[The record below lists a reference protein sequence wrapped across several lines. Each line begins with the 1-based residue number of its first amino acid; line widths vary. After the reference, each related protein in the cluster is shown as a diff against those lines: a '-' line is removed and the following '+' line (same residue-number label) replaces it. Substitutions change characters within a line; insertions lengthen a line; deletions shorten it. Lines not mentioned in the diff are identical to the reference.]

1 MARDTPEH
9 PLPPARLPTQDQV
22 RELLSGPFA
31 ESGYDIEDVRVQAG
45 LKPPRIVVVADG
57 DNGLG
62 LDAVAALSRTASE
75 LLDRHEAESGADT
88 DPFVLEVTSPGIDRP
103 LTTAAHYRRARG
115 RKVEVRLTDGSSL
128 QGRIGQSDGAQL
140 DLVLA
145 DRGKLS
151 VRRVAIADIA
161 KAIVQVEFSP
171 PNRRELELAG
181 VSRSSDEE
189 VDE

>member
-9 PLPPARLPTQDQV
+9 PLPPARLPTQAQV

-31 ESGYDIEDVRVQAG
+31 ESGYDIEDVRVQAA
-45 LKPPRIVVVADG
+45 LRPPRIVVVADS
-57 DNGLG
+57 DDGLG

-75 LLDRHEAESGADT
+75 LLDSYDSDAD
-88 DPFVLEVTSPGIDRP
+88 PYVLEVTSPGIDRP

-115 RKVEVRLTDGSSL
+115 RKVDLRLTDGSSL
-128 QGRIGQSDGAQL
+128 QGRVGQSDGAQL

-151 VRRVAIADIA
+151 VHQVAIADIA
-161 KAIVQVEFSP
+161 KAVVQVEFSP

-181 VSRSSDEE
+181 VSRVSDEE